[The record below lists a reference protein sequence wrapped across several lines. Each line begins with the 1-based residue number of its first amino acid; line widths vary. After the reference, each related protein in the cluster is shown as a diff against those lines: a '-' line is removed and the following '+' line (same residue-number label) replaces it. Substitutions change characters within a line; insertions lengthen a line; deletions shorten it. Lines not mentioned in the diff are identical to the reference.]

1 MPQTHGL
8 WTRVEAFVVLNRVK
22 FSLGKV
28 PGGCGSGRRYARLSI
43 VKALVSGPDV
53 RRLAHSPMRT
63 REEDLVRA
71 LQRTV

>member
-1 MPQTHGL
+1 MFTLAFHARGEGSSHC
-8 WTRVEAFVVLNRVK
+8 TRAVGVRRPL
-22 FSLGKV
+22 S
-28 PGGCGSGRRYARLSI
+28 RYARLSI

-71 LQRTV
+71 LQRTM